1 MTDNWITQPN
11 ATDKC
16 MEEIERNNPSI
27 SEGTK
32 KLYNTII
39 DKLLYEWFKDSIEEK
54 EDCVLCIGNL
64 PAILEKHIEL
74 SNFILEHPWT
84 DRDLSDRTLK
94 NYFSVLCSITRGMA
108 LDGGDWDKAY
118 KGYSLGLET
127 LKKSIN
133 AQEEKQEPSD
143 KDVRLKEI
151 GSINEL
157 RKELRRTWRKW
168 GGGNRNSALMYM
180 LGLLHTRYVFRNELC
195 EIIYRTLPRSGIPTD
210 LDPNTNYIFFNT
222 KQYHIVINNNK
233 VRKVAN
239 GDECKIISYD
249 REQKEDREI
258 LRALNRYK
266 TLCDG
271 TLESGKRLVS
281 NTKGEFYMTNG
292 NYTET
297 IKNIWKH
304 KSDDWGYITSTSI
317 RKLYA
322 IEMRDT
328 FKGKLIA
335 EKEACKNL
343 DHSQAVHNKN
353 YIIYWD

>member
-1 MTDNWITQPN
+1 MTENWITQPK
-11 ATDKC
+11 ATGKC
-16 MEEIERNNPSI
+16 MEEIVRNNPSI

-32 KLYNTII
+32 KLYTNII
-39 DKLLYEWFKDSIEEK
+39 DKLLYEWFKDTIAEK

-64 PAILEKHIEL
+64 PAILEKNIEI

-84 DRDLSDRTLK
+84 ERELSDRTLK
-94 NYFSVLCSITRGMA
+94 NYFSVLCSITRGLA
-108 LDGGDWDKAY
+108 IDNEDWKKAY

-143 KDVRLKEI
+143 KDIKLKAV
-151 GSINEL
+151 GSIEEL
-157 RKELRRTWRKW
+157 RKELRRTWKKL
-168 GGGNRNSALMYM
+168 GGGNRNSALLYL

-195 EIIYRTLPRSGIPTD
+195 EIIYRTLPRSGID
-210 LDPNTNYIFFNT
+210 DNMDKSTNYIYFNS
-222 KQYHIVINNNK
+222 KRYHIVINNNK

-239 GDECKIISYD
+239 GDEPKIISFD
-249 REQKEDREI
+249 DKSKEDREI
-258 LRALNRYK
+258 LRALWKYK
-266 TLCDG
+266 KLCSNLD
-271 TLESGKRLVS
+271 SGNRLVS
-281 NTKGEFYMTNG
+281 NEKGEFHMTNG

-297 IKNIWKH
+297 IKRIWKH
-304 KSDDWGYITSTSI
+304 KSHEWGFITSTSI

-328 FKGKLIA
+328 FKGKLLA

-343 DHSQAVHNKN
+343 DHSEKVHNSN

>member
-1 MTDNWITQPN
+1 MTDNWITQPK
-11 ATDKC
+11 ATELC
-16 MEEIERNNPSI
+16 MAELELNNPSL

-32 KLYNTII
+32 KLYNNII
-39 DKLLYEWFKDSIEEK
+39 DKLLYEWFKDSIQEK
-54 EDCVLCIGNL
+54 EDCVLCYENL
-64 PAILEKHIEL
+64 PEILSKNIEL

-84 DRDLSDRTLK
+84 ERELSDRTLK
-94 NYFSVLCSITRGMA
+94 NYFSVLCSITRGKA
-108 LDGGDWDKAY
+108 LEGPKWGEPY

-143 KDVRLKEI
+143 KDVKLKAI
-151 GSINEL
+151 GSLKEL

-180 LGLLHTRYVFRNELC
+180 LGLLHIRYVFRNELC
-195 EIIYRTLPRSGIPTD
+195 EIIYRTLPRGGIPTD
-210 LDPNTNYIFFNT
+210 LDKDTNYIFFNS
-222 KQYHIVINNNK
+222 KRYSIVINNNK

-239 GDECKIISYD
+239 GDEPKVISYD
-249 REQKEDREI
+249 RTNKDDREI
-258 LRALNRYK
+258 LRALNKYK
-266 TLCDG
+266 ELCEG
-271 TLESGKRLVS
+271 KLESGKRLVS

-328 FKGKLIA
+328 FKGKLLA

-343 DHSQAVHNKN
+343 DHSEKVHNTN